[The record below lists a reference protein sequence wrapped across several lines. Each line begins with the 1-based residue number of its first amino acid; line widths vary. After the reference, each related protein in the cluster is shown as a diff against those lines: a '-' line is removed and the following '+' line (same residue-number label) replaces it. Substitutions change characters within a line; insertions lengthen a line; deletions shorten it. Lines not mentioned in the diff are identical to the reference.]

1 MIMDPIADLLTRIRN
16 ANMKLKEKV
25 DIPTSKMKEGIA
37 RILKDEGFISNYKV
51 LYNEGRQ
58 GTLRVTLKYTP
69 TKEPVLKGLKRVSK
83 PGLRVYRG
91 YEDMPRIRAGL
102 GVNVLSTSKGL
113 LTDRQAKEAKVGGEI
128 LCQVW

>member
-1 MIMDPIADLLTRIRN
+1 MDPIADLLTRVRN
-16 ANMKLKEKV
+16 ANAKLKEKV
-25 DIPTSKMKEGIA
+25 DIPTSKMKENIA

-58 GTLRVTLKYTP
+58 GTLRVTLKYSA

-102 GVNVLSTSKGL
+102 GVNILSTSKGL
-113 LTDRQAKEAKVGGEI
+113 LTDRQGKDQQGRGGG
-128 LCQVW
+128 LCPGW

>member
-1 MIMDPIADLLTRIRN
+1 MDPIADLLTRIRN

-25 DIPTSKMKEGIA
+25 DIPTSKMKENIA

-58 GTLRVTLKYTP
+58 GTLRVTLKYSP

-102 GVNVLSTSKGL
+102 GVNILSTSKGL
-113 LTDRQAKEAKVGGEI
+113 LTDRQAKDQQVGGEV

>member
-1 MIMDPIADLLTRIRN
+1 MDPIADLLTRIRN
-16 ANMKLKEKV
+16 ANMKLKEKC

-58 GTLRVTLKYTP
+58 GTLRVTLKYSP

-102 GVNVLSTSKGL
+102 GVNILSTSKGL
-113 LTDRQAKEAKVGGEI
+113 LTDRLAKEGKVGGEV